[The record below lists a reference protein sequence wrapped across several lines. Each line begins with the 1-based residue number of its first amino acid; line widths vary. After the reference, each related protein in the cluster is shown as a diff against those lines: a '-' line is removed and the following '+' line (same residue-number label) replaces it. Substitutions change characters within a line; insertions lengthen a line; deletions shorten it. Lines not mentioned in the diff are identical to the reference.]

1 MAQKEL
7 HVDEIKLQLAEKE
20 QDLSELEAACNDI
33 VLEAEKND
41 HIQAEC
47 KAILEQC
54 RLQKEN
60 LDLREEKVAAREKA
74 IKSFRKHGKGSRK

>member
-20 QDLSELEAACNDI
+20 QDLSELEAACNGI

-41 HIQAEC
+41 HIQAEI

-54 RLQKEN
+54 RLQKGN